1 MGACNFRVGIA
12 RAAHVWHARHQSST
26 SKYTTVAECSS
37 DVFCDQFRFSS
48 SSFTVSGIEQSSSAS

>member
-1 MGACNFRVGIA
+1 LIFK
-12 RAAHVWHARHQSST
+12 

-37 DVFCDQFRFSS
+37 DVVFDQFRFSS